1 MISVLIAMT
10 LLNPTFRPPAFPL
23 ITHDPYLSIWSTT
36 DHPADSWPTHWTG
49 RPHAMAC
56 LVRIDDKPYRI
67 MGMQPQQTP
76 KLTLKEFDFTPTS
89 TTYVFESDGVQIKM
103 RFLSPLL
110 PQRPE
115 ILSRPASYLTWDVRA
130 TDGKQHNV
138 QLHFDMTAE
147 AAVDSVDQQ
156 VRAVTFENE
165 ELAGGFIE
173 TIEQPVLQKKGDD
186 RRIDWGTLYV
196 ARIGGGISR
205 TGISTAAKI
214 RSAFVEKVNTTLD
227 SRYEGVAGEPWPVV
241 VLDFDLTW
249 VSAEPQRRT
258 VVIAYDDVQSIQ
270 YLGRNLQG
278 YWRSEK
284 NSGKNLPLVAAREF
298 EPIEKQCAE
307 FDRTLMADLE
317 KHGKQ
322 YERVA
327 SLAYR
332 STIAGSK
339 LVKDAKGNALFF
351 PKENTS
357 NGCIATVDVIYPMLA
372 QLLLT
377 DIELAKASLRP
388 ILEYADTPRWKFSFA
403 PHDMGTYPHANGQVY
418 GGGETGE
425 ENQMPVEES
434 ANMIIMLAA
443 IAIAEGN
450 ADFAQKYRHLVK
462 KWAEYLESK
471 GYDPENQ
478 LSTDDFAGHLAHNVN
493 LSAKAIVAL
502 SSYAKLCEQW
512 KDNENADKYRTIARQ
527 FADRWVREATEGDH
541 TVLAFDKPG
550 TWSLK
555 YNLVWD
561 DILQLGLFPREVK
574 DREVAWYQKVSKKYG
589 PPLDNRQDYTKLDWV
604 LWVAAMANDQESF
617 NALVQPVYNMLH
629 ETNTRVPM
637 TDWYM
642 VDSGDYRQFI
652 ARPVVGGVFIK
663 MLKDRAS
670 WLKWAKPR

>member
-1 MISVLIAMT
+1 MISALIAMT
-10 LLNPTFRPPAFPL
+10 FLNPTFRPPAFPL

-36 DHPADSWPTHWTG
+36 DHPADSWPTHWTA

-89 TTYVFESDGVQIKM
+89 TTYVFESDGVEIKM

-115 ILSRPASYLTWDVRA
+115 ILSRPASYITWDVRA
-130 TDGKQHNV
+130 TDGKQHSV

-147 AAVDSVDQQ
+147 TAVDSVDQQ
-156 VRAVTFENE
+156 VRAVAFEDE

-173 TIEQPVLQKKGDD
+173 TIDQPILLKKGDD

-196 ARIGGGISR
+196 ARAGGGTSR
-205 TGISTAAKI
+205 TGISTATKI
-214 RSAFVEKVNTTLD
+214 RGAFVEKVNTTLD
-227 SRYEGVAGEPWPVV
+227 SRYEGIAGEPWPVV

-249 VSAEPQRRT
+249 VSAEPKRRT

-278 YWRSEK
+278 FWRNEK
-284 NSGKNLPLVAAREF
+284 NSGQNLPLMAAREF
-298 EPIEKQCAE
+298 EHIEKQCAE
-307 FDRTLMADLE
+307 FDGRLMADLE

-322 YERVA
+322 YERIA

-339 LVKDAKGNALFF
+339 LVKDGNGNALFF

-357 NGCIATVDVIYPMLA
+357 NGCIATVDVIYPMLPK
-372 QLLLT
+372 LLLT
-377 DIELAKASLRP
+377 DVELAKASLRP
-388 ILEYADTPRWKFSFA
+388 ILEYADTPRWKFPFA

-450 ADFAQKYRHLVK
+450 ADFAQKYRRLVQ
-462 KWAEYLESK
+462 KWTEYLESK

-502 SSYAKLCEQW
+502 ACYAQLCEQW
-512 KDNENADKYRTIARQ
+512 KDTDNASKYKTIAKQ

-541 TVLAFDKPG
+541 TLLAFDKPG

-561 DILQLGLFPREVK
+561 ETFSSVSS
-574 DREVAWYQKVSKKYG
+574 QKK
-589 PPLDNRQDYTKLDWV
+589 
-604 LWVAAMANDQESF
+604 
-617 NALVQPVYNMLH
+617 
-629 ETNTRVPM
+629 
-637 TDWYM
+637 
-642 VDSGDYRQFI
+642 
-652 ARPVVGGVFIK
+652 
-663 MLKDRAS
+663 
-670 WLKWAKPR
+670 